1 VVPSSSNNDRKLS
14 SLRSPQISAGGRLV
28 KQAFARCSSE
38 VPSVASYEVVLP
50 VDIGLD
56 RGAGEY
62 LSGVAKFVG

>member
-28 KQAFARCSSE
+28 KQAFARCSSVE
-38 VPSVASYEVVLP
+38 GYEVVLP